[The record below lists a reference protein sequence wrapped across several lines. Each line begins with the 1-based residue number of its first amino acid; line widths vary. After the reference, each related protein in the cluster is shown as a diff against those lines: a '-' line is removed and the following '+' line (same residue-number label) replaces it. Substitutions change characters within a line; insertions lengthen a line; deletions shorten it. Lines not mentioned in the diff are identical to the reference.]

1 MFFSESRK
9 DEGGNKGYS
18 YGMWL
23 INNGHSS
30 SPIEGWGLFT
40 SPWTSVGHSDLEP
53 TECTE
58 VVLCEAA

>member
-1 MFFSESRK
+1 MLFSESRK

-23 INNGHSS
+23 INNGHNS
-30 SPIEGWGLFT
+30 SPIEGWGLFPF
-40 SPWTSVGHSDLEP
+40 PWTSVGHSDLEP